1 MEDNEKN
8 LIEINSIKEFV
19 KDSRIDDAVKLIALY
34 LNDST
39 EENYIDRLENIIELL
54 LSLHGGR
61 IVLRFLIENLVID
74 IPSLLENLSKKDS
87 VLRYTFLLLLKTIS
101 EQESDLFL
109 PYSEDLLNSDD
120 PNVREADLQL
130 LIYMAGGDIMI
141 EDESLIKSIVLK
153 LTDEKDFVV
162 QKAIQ
167 TLKAIGEKSPSIVTK
182 ILTDYVKENSQISEN
197 EELKNSVDTIIKS
210 FVTIEKIEEIVEATE
225 EKKGA
230 DLEKEESELTEKELE
245 LKKKELE
252 IKKKK
257 LELAEK
263 EKKLEEKSIQEKEKV
278 LKLKEELLEEE
289 TKLSEE
295 EILVDRVPIK
305 KMPKKLKKEVSEILD
320 KELELQKKDLEIKK
334 KKLELVEKEK
344 ELEERE
350 NIEKEKTLK
359 IKEELIEKEKALSQ
373 VELELKQKIIEQKEQ
388 KILEEE
394 AKRVSEQ
401 IKGLIGK
408 ESDDEES

>member
-1 MEDNEKN
+1 MEENEKD

-87 VLRYTFLLLLKTIS
+87 VLRYTFLLLLKTIC
-101 EQESDLFL
+101 ENECDLFL

-130 LIYMAGGDIMI
+130 LIYMAGGDSTI
-141 EDESLIKSIVLK
+141 ENESLIKTIALK

-182 ILTDYVKENSQISEN
+182 TLTDYVKENSQISEN
-197 EELKNSVDTIIKS
+197 EELKNSVDSIIKS

-225 EKKGA
+225 EKKDV
-230 DLEKEESELTEKELE
+230 DLEKEESEITEKELE

-257 LELAEK
+257 LELQEK
-263 EKKLEEKSIQEKEKV
+263 EKKLEEKTIQEKEKV

-295 EILVDRVPIK
+295 ELLVDKVPIK
-305 KMPKKLKKEVSEILD
+305 KLPKKLKKQVSEILD
-320 KELELQKKDLEIKK
+320 KELELQKKDIEIKK
-334 KKLELVEKEK
+334 KKLELEEKEK

-350 NIEKEKTLK
+350 IIEKEKTLK
-359 IKEELIEKEKALSQ
+359 IKEELIEKEQALSQ

-388 KILEEE
+388 KLLEEE
-394 AKRVSEQ
+394 AKRVNEQ
-401 IKGLIGK
+401 MK
-408 ESDDEES
+408 ELLEKENDDDES